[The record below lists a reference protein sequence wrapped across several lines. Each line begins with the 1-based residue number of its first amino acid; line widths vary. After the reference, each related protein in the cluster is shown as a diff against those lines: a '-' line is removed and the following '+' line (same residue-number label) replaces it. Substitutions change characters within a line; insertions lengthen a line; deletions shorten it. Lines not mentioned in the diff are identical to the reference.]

1 MIAHILSFAAG
12 CIVGGLVIF
21 AALILWAL
29 RGYKWLATG
38 K

>member
-1 MIAHILSFAAG
+1 MDHLLCIILLPL
-12 CIVGGLVIF
+12 VGGL
-21 AALILWAL
+21 ATAGGLILWAL